1 MDNDKEKFL
10 FELGQIGSI
19 FGDCFVKVAYKEPW
33 VDDIGMEHPGRVLL
47 LPLNPATCFPR
58 WHAHEPGRLEE
69 FKLKYKFWDCVDTK
83 TEALTVDGWKSYDQ
97 LNVGDLILSLDPDT
111 DTITWK
117 PVTAVK
123 IHENYPGHMVQWD
136 TRINAVTSPN
146 HRWLAER
153 QKGHGIGGVPGKEHT
168 TDTLRYEREVVRTE
182 FAVDGDSAV
191 TDLRKGSRLVVG
203 GGTPAEFPAE
213 RKWSDELVETVG
225 WYVTEGCDHYNQ
237 QDCHSIYI
245 GQKKPEHV
253 PTIRRL
259 MAYWKA
265 EGATFNEYKPDKN
278 GVISW
283 YLGKGVKTVLEDAA
297 PSKQITPEFL
307 ASLTYHQAKLLHET
321 LVAGDGCRIK
331 GSISVKWTQDDQG
344 RKDGYQMLCA
354 MLGIRTAQGKGN
366 EVQDYQSR
374 YVQTDT
380 IKKKAHRVYDH
391 DGIIW
396 CPVVDGGIWFA
407 RRGGSTYWTGN
418 TAPDGTRIMNTYVE
432 IITDHDIKEYVNDQ
446 LIREN
451 PNPIGEIPVVH
462 IANQISPGS
471 PWGMSD
477 IAEIIP
483 INREYNEK
491 ATDISDIISY
501 HAAPITVVTGGTPPE
516 LEKGPSKIWGLK
528 NDKSKVYNLEGGFAG
543 LPHAIEHLQRLKT
556 NMHEMTGVPV
566 TALGQEQPISNTSG
580 VALAIQYFHTMMK
593 YGIKQ
598 TTYGH
603 GIKQLTRLV
612 LLHLFIKEPETLAY
626 NPNTDGIMEEG
637 QVPILD
643 MRDHAI
649 YRVDLEWPPPLP
661 VDSLIKLS
669 EIEKKMM
676 LNLESRRGAMRD
688 MGEQFPDEKLEE
700 LFLETKEDLVHTAAL
715 DIIKSKI
722 QSFIMEA
729 FGVVPEGGGEPVPP
743 TPAAP
748 AGNGSGG
755 GASAPA
761 PQPKPPPGLGNISEL
776 VAGMDSGLISEIVT
790 QATLPRV
797 PMQRN
802 IDKSDQGQGN

>member
-1 MDNDKEKFL
+1 MAMDFPSPSYRAGTGDLAISISPTGLIELSDEEYEVHGQRMIRYANSAAMYFGHHWSYRKPAGEPQLVFNYIKALSDFLVSFTFSKGLNFKVPRAYQHIIPALLDRVFTVDNDKEKFL
-10 FELGQIGSI
+10 WEIGQLGSI
-19 FGDCFVKVAYKEPW
+19 FGDVFVKVAYKEAW
-33 VDDIGMEHPGRVLL
+33 QDDIGMVHPGRVLL

-69 FKLKYKFWDCVDTK
+69 FKLKYKFWD
-83 TEALTVDGWKSYDQ
+83 
-97 LNVGDLILSLDPDT
+97 
-111 DTITWK
+111 
-117 PVTAVK
+117 
-123 IHENYPGHMVQWD
+123 
-136 TRINAVTSPN
+136 
-146 HRWLAER
+146 
-153 QKGHGIGGVPGKEHT
+153 
-168 TDTLRYEREVVRTE
+168 
-182 FAVDGDSAV
+182 
-191 TDLRKGSRLVVG
+191 
-203 GGTPAEFPAE
+203 
-213 RKWSDELVETVG
+213 
-225 WYVTEGCDHYNQ
+225 
-237 QDCHSIYI
+237 
-245 GQKKPEHV
+245 
-253 PTIRRL
+253 
-259 MAYWKA
+259 
-265 EGATFNEYKPDKN
+265 
-278 GVISW
+278 
-283 YLGKGVKTVLEDAA
+283 
-297 PSKQITPEFL
+297 
-307 ASLTYHQAKLLHET
+307 
-321 LVAGDGCRIK
+321 
-331 GSISVKWTQDDQG
+331 
-344 RKDGYQMLCA
+344 
-354 MLGIRTAQGKGN
+354 
-366 EVQDYQSR
+366 
-374 YVQTDT
+374 
-380 IKKKAHRVYDH
+380 
-391 DGIIW
+391 
-396 CPVVDGGIWFA
+396 
-407 RRGGSTYWTGN
+407 

-432 IITDHDIKEYVNDQ
+432 IITDHDIKEYINDQ

-451 PNPIGEIPVVH
+451 PNPIGEIPIVH

-603 GIKQLTRLV
+603 GLKRITRLV

-626 NPNTDGIMEEG
+626 NPNTDGIKEEG
-637 QVPILD
+637 QSLILD
-643 MRDHAI
+643 MQDPDV

-661 VDSLIKLS
+661 VDSLIKLG

-700 LFLETKEDLVHTAAL
+700 LFLETKEDLVHAAAI

-743 TPAAP
+743 EPAP
-748 AGNGSGG
+748 AGNGAG
-755 GASAPA
+755 GAAATASK
-761 PQPKPPPGLGNISEL
+761 PKPPPGLGSISAL
-776 VAGMDSGLISEIVT
+776 VQGMDSGLIQEIVT

-797 PMQRN
+797 PSQRN
-802 IDKSDQGQGN
+802 IDKGSQGQAN